1 MAIRWNPLKNE
12 WLKRTRGIS
21 FEEVLRA
28 RFVTIEEH
36 PTKAHQRLLL
46 FELNG
51 YIMTVPYV
59 RNGDELFL
67 KTIFPSRRYTKKWIR
82 GELK

>member
-1 MAIRWNPLKNE
+1 MPIRWDPLKNE

-28 RFVTIEEH
+28 RFITIEEH
-36 PTKAHQRLLL
+36 PTRPYQKLLL
-46 FELNG
+46 FELAG
-51 YIMTVPYV
+51 YILTVPYV
-59 RNGDELFL
+59 RNGDEFFL
-67 KTIFPSRRYTKKWIR
+67 KTIFPSRKYTKKWIR